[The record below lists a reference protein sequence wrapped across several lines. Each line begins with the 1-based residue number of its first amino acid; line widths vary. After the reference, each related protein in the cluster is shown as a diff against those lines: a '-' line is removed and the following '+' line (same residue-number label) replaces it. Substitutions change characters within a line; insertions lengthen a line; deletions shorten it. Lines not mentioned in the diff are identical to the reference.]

1 MLKSQ
6 CYKCLTDLYKLHV
19 VVFLHVYMKVS
30 LEDKTYED

>member
-19 VVFLHVYMKVS
+19 VVFLHRYAC
-30 LEDKTYED
+30 LYESFTRR